1 MVESIYDL
9 IYGVPNLLVDAVD
22 VQQPIPLSY
31 LRSVG
36 TTSSVFFLES
46 FISEL
51 AHTAGVDD
59 YQYRRRLLAGQPLA
73 LGVLDAAARAARW
86 EQPAPAG
93 LHRAMTFNVYTGRGE
108 SFQTFVALVMELR
121 VVEGRVR
128 LERAI
133 CAIDADR
140 KSTRLNS
147 SHSQI
152 SYAVFCL
159 KKKKKKTSQ
168 Q

>member
-1 MVESIYDL
+1 MFFFSSRRRHTRLQGDWSSDVCSSDL
-9 IYGVPNLLVDAVD
+9 
-22 VQQPIPLSY
+22 
-31 LRSVG
+31 
-36 TTSSVFFLES
+36 
-46 FISEL
+46 
-51 AHTAGVDD
+51 
-59 YQYRRRLLAGQPLA
+59 YRRRLLAGQPLA

-133 CAIDADR
+133 CAIDAGRVVNPGLVKANVEGGIGFADR
-140 KSTRLNS
+140 KSTRLHS
-147 SHSQI
+147 S
-152 SYAVFCL
+152 
-159 KKKKKKTSQ
+159 
-168 Q
+168 

>member
-59 YQYRRRLLAGQPLA
+59 YQYQRQRLAGQQAAP
-73 LGVLDAAARAARW
+73 GVLEAAARAARW
-86 EQPAPAG
+86 QQPAPAG
-93 LHRAMTFNVYTGRGE
+93 LHRAL
-108 SFQTFVALVMELR
+108 AL
-121 VVEGRVR
+121 
-128 LERAI
+128 
-133 CAIDADR
+133 D
-140 KSTRLNS
+140 
-147 SHSQI
+147 
-152 SYAVFCL
+152 
-159 KKKKKKTSQ
+159 
-168 Q
+168 

>member
-59 YQYRRRLLAGQPLA
+59 YQYGSEEHTSELQSPCNLVCRLL
-73 LGVLDAAARAARW
+73 
-86 EQPAPAG
+86 
-93 LHRAMTFNVYTGRGE
+93 
-108 SFQTFVALVMELR
+108 
-121 VVEGRVR
+121 
-128 LERAI
+128 LE
-133 CAIDADR
+133 
-140 KSTRLNS
+140 
-147 SHSQI
+147 
-152 SYAVFCL
+152 
-159 KKKKKKTSQ
+159 KKKTASWIRSTGRSLSWRRGPVRRAPSPLR
-168 Q
+168 